1 MKTYA
6 PSFLFLNIWV
16 KVSVSRNLNMDTFQ
30 SYLQA
35 ISLKAAGSAH
45 CCLVM
50 LKKTTSPGIRGRWAE
65 PSCSW
70 GGWSAGSPSK
80 SNDPLE
86 KLMTRA
92 PEQTGSTSESTL
104 ASGLIPWLCEA
115 PFSSRLTSSKLCW
128 SSRVGVDGGDR
139 RRQTGQL
146 LHLRNSVCNHHLVA
160 ELGYKMLPLAWGYPP
175 SYRNAQA

>member
-35 ISLKAAGSAH
+35 ISLWAAGSAH

-50 LKKTTSPGIRGRWAE
+50 LKKTTSPGIRGRWVE

-70 GGWSAGSPSK
+70 RGWSAGSPSK
-80 SNDPLE
+80 SYDPLE

-115 PFSSRLTSSKLCW
+115 PFPPRLTSSKLCW

-139 RRQTGQL
+139 WRQTGQL
-146 LHLRNSVCNHHLVA
+146 LHLCNSVCNHHLVA